1 MPGADGRALLQSCTV
16 QVTQAPGGWE
26 VLAVVV
32 PVPPF
37 TCLLRDLVPATN
49 YSLRVRC
56 ANALGPSP
64 YADWVPF
71 QTKGLAPASAPQNL
85 HAIRTDSG
93 RLPIPMVILPF
104 MKHGDLHAFL
114 LASRIGENPFNLPL
128 QTLIRFMVD
137 IACGMEYLSSR
148 NFIHRDLA
156 ARNCMLAEDMT
167 VCVADFGLSRKIY
180 SGDYYRQ
187 GCASKLPV
195 KWLALESLADNLY
208 TVQSDVWAFGVTM
221 WEIMTR
227 GQTPYAGIE
236 NAEIYNYLIG
246 GNRLKQ
252 PPECM
257 EDVYDLM
264 YQCWSADPKQRPS
277 FTCLR
282 MELENILGQLS
293 VLSASQD
300 PLYINIERAEE
311 PTAGGSLEL
320 PGGDQ
325 PYSGAGD
332 GSGMGA
338 VGGTPSDCRYI
349 LTPGGLAEQPG
360 QAEHQP
366 ESPLNETQ
374 RLLLLQ
380 QGLLPHSSC

>member
-32 PVPPF
+32 LVPPF
-37 TCLLRDLVPATN
+37 TCLLRDLVPATS
-49 YSLRVRC
+49 YSLRVCC
-56 ANALGPSP
+56 ANSLGPSP

-71 QTKGLAPASAPQNL
+71 QTKGLAPASVPQNL
-85 HAIRTDSG
+85 HAIHTDSG
-93 RLPIPMVILPF
+93 CHPIPMVILLF

-114 LASRIGENPFNLPL
+114 LTSH
-128 QTLIRFMVD
+128 
-137 IACGMEYLSSR
+137 SR

-156 ARNCMLAEDMT
+156 AQNCMLAEDMT
-167 VCVADFGLSRKIY
+167 VCVADFGLSWKIY
-180 SGDYYRQ
+180 SGDYYCQ

-208 TVQSDVWAFGVTM
+208 TVHSDVWAFGVTM

-227 GQTPYAGIE
+227 GQMPYAGIK

-252 PPECM
+252 LPEPS
-257 EDVYDLM
+257 DDLLYDRM

-277 FTCLR
+277 FACLQ

-300 PLYINIERAEE
+300 PLYINIKRAEE
-311 PTAGGSLEL
+311 PTVGGSLEL
-320 PGGDQ
+320 PSRYQ

-338 VGGTPSDCRYI
+338 VGGTPR
-349 LTPGGLAEQPG
+349 LAEQPG

-380 QGLLPHSSC
+380 QGLLPHNSC

>member
-1 MPGADGRALLQSCTV
+1 MPSSCTV
-16 QVTQAPGGWE
+16 QVTQ
-26 VLAVVV
+26 
-32 PVPPF
+32 
-37 TCLLRDLVPATN
+37 LVPAIS
-49 YSLRVRC
+49 YSLRVHC

-71 QTKGLAPASAPQNL
+71 QTKGLAAASTPQNP
-85 HAIRTDSG
+85 HAICTDSG
-93 RLPIPMVILPF
+93 CHPIPMVILPF
-104 MKHGDLHAFL
+104 MKHGDLHTFL
-114 LASRIGENPFNLPL
+114 LTSQIGENPF
-128 QTLIRFMVD
+128 TLIRFMVD
-137 IACGMEYLSSR
+137 IACGMEYL
-148 NFIHRDLA
+148 NLA
-156 ARNCMLAEDMT
+156 ARNCMLAVDMT
-167 VCVADFGLSRKIY
+167 VCVADFGLSWKIY
-180 SGDYYRQ
+180 SRDYYRQ

-195 KWLALESLADNLY
+195 RWLALESCLTTCIL
-208 TVQSDVWAFGVTM
+208 TVHSDVWAFRVTT

-227 GQTPYAGIE
+227 GQTPYAGIK

-252 PPECM
+252 LPEPS
-257 EDVYDLM
+257 DDLLYDLM
-264 YQCWSADPKQRPS
+264 YQCWNADPKQRPS

-282 MELENILGQLS
+282 MKLESILGQLS

-300 PLYINIERAEE
+300 PLYINIKRAEE

-338 VGGTPSDCRYI
+338 VGGTPR
-349 LTPGGLAEQPG
+349 LAEQPG

-366 ESPLNETQ
+366 E
-374 RLLLLQ
+374 LLLQ
-380 QGLLPHSSC
+380 QQGQQPHSSC